1 MFGSG
6 LASSALRQLR
16 MVRVLASAGVIR
28 PYSPSTLLRIAL
40 ATYRWGMGFA
50 AGIGALAIR
59 SPRDIGVVDEIGEL
73 TWAQVDDR
81 ATRLAHGLKE
91 LGVREGDSVAVLCR
105 NHRYFLDAAAA
116 LSRLAADTL
125 YLNTA
130 FSAPQLAEVCQ
141 RERPTAIIYDEE
153 FTDVVDKARIGVSRV
168 VAWHAGGTDA
178 AGGVPLVEE
187 LIENGSREPHR
198 VPGRTT
204 RSIILTS
211 GTTGAPKGARPGEAR
226 LDGAVAL
233 LSKMPLRTGGTT
245 HIAAPL
251 FHTWGWAHL
260 NLAMLLGSRVV
271 LRRTFDPVQCLQTIE
286 RYDVDALVV
295 VPVMLQ
301 RILRLAEDQRS
312 GDYSALHVVASSG
325 SALPG
330 DLATEWM
337 DAFGDNLYNIYGST
351 EVAWATIAQP
361 KDLREAPGTAGRAPY
376 NTRVRIFDAAGNEV
390 AEGESGRVFVG
401 NTMLFG
407 GYTGEQAESKEL
419 VDGLMASG
427 DVGRLDSHARL
438 FVEGRDDEMIISGGE
453 NVFPREVEDCLA
465 RHRDVAAAAVVGV
478 DDEEYGKRLRAFVVA
493 NGDVPAGEL
502 REILSAHVRDNLA
515 RYKVPREIV
524 FVEELPRNPTGKV
537 LKRELES
544 FGAELG
550 TPARSERVGWHD
562 EAHDSVDRRQGP

>member
-1 MFGSG
+1 M
-6 LASSALRQLR
+6 RQLR

-28 PYSPSTLLRIAL
+28 PYGPSTLLRVAL
-40 ATYRWGMGFA
+40 TTYRWGMGFA

-59 SPRDIGVVDEIGEL
+59 SPQDTGLVDEIGEL
-73 TWAQVDDR
+73 SWAQVDER
-81 ATRLAHGLKE
+81 ATRLAHGLAE
-91 LGVREGDSVAVLCR
+91 LGVREGDRVAVLCR
-105 NHRYFLDAAAA
+105 NHRYFVDASTA

-130 FSAPQLAEVCQ
+130 FSAPQLAEVCE
-141 RERPTAIIYDEE
+141 RETPAAIIYDEE
-153 FTDVVDKARIGVSRV
+153 FTDVVDNAGVGVPRV
-168 VAWHAGGTDA
+168 VAWHAGGADTPGD
-178 AGGVPLVEE
+178 VPVVEE
-187 LIENGSREPHR
+187 LIENGSSEPHR
-198 VPGRTT
+198 APGRTS
-204 RSIILTS
+204 RAIILTS
-211 GTTGAPKGARPGEAR
+211 GTTGAPKGARPGEAK
-226 LDGAVAL
+226 LDAAVAL

-260 NLAMLLGSRVV
+260 QLAMLLGSRVV
-271 LRRTFDPVQCLQTIE
+271 LGRRFDPVECLGTIE
-286 RYDVDALVV
+286 RYDVDALIVI
-295 VPVMLQ
+295 PVMLQ

-312 GDYSALHVVASSG
+312 GDYSALRVVASSG
-325 SALPG
+325 SELPG

-337 DAFGDNLYNIYGST
+337 DAFGDNLYNTYGST

-361 KDLREAPGTAGRAPY
+361 QDLREAPGTAGRAPY
-376 NTRVRIFDAAGNEV
+376 NTQVRICDVTGNEV
-390 AEGESGRVFVG
+390 AEGESGRIFVG

-407 GYTGEQAESKEL
+407 GYTGEQTMSKEL

-427 DVGRLDSHARL
+427 DVGHLDSHGRL
-438 FVEGRDDEMIISGGE
+438 FVEGRDDEMVVSGGE

-465 RHRDVAAAAVVGV
+465 RHRNVDAAAVVGV

-502 REILSAHVRDNLA
+502 REILSGHVRDNLA

-524 FVEELPRNPTGKV
+524 FLEELPRNPTGKV

-544 FGAELG
+544 LGAESG
-550 TPARSERVGWHD
+550 TPARSERGGWHD
-562 EAHDSVDRRQGP
+562 DPHDSVDRRQGP